1 MAGPRR
7 KLSEG
12 KHGAA
17 LAIRVTPRARKDEI
31 VEILSDQT
39 IKIRLTAPP
48 VEGKANQALID
59 FLTKV
64 LDVPRSKIEIVAGAG
79 GRDKL
84 VSILDLESS
93 EAQARIL
100 KYLKSQPA

>member
-1 MAGPRR
+1 MARNPRR
-7 KLSEG
+7 LSEG

-31 VEILSDQT
+31 VEILADQT

-48 VEGKANQALID
+48 VEGKANEALIE
-59 FLTKV
+59 FLAKV
-64 LDVPRSKIEIVAGAG
+64 LDVPRSKVEIVAGAG

-84 VSILDLESS
+84 VSILDLGSS

-100 KYLKSQPA
+100 KHLRG